1 MIYNPFDNGDD
12 SSGTIFRDVIMLALM
27 GFVVIVVLLLP
38 HINPS
43 KFDENVDINPPGNVI
58 VEIRWPDEL
67 DTDVDLWVQGPGDVP
82 VGYSNKGGVLFN
94 LLRDDLGFSG
104 DVTKINYE
112 NSFSRGIVEGE
123 YTINL
128 HLYRNRSGVMPIE
141 VIVVVSVK
149 ENPDAG
155 TKQILTRTVE
165 LQSVGEELTVF
176 RFELDK
182 NGKLDP
188 ESVHD
193 LPKSLRSGRSGIS
206 GP

>member
-27 GFVVIVVLLLP
+27 GFVVIVILLLP

-94 LLRDDLGFSG
+94 LLRDDLGHSG

-123 YTINL
+123 YTVNL
-128 HLYRNRSGVMPIE
+128 HLYRNMSGVIPIE

-149 ENPDAG
+149 TNSDAA

-165 LQSVGEELTVF
+165 LKSVGEELTIF

>member
-1 MIYNPFDNGDD
+1 MIYNPFDNNDD
-12 SSGTIFRDVIMLALM
+12 GGGTVFRDVIMLALM

-43 KFDENVDINPPGNVI
+43 KEKINMDINPPGNVI
-58 VEIRWPDEL
+58 VEIRWPDEA

-94 LLRDDLGFSG
+94 LLRDDLGNQG

-123 YTINL
+123 YTVNV
-128 HLYRNRSGVMPIE
+128 HLYRNISGIMPIE

-149 ENPDAG
+149 ENLDAA
-155 TKQILTRTVE
+155 TKQILTRTVK
-165 LQSVGEELTVF
+165 LTSVGQELTVL

-182 NGKLDP
+182 NGKLDV

-193 LPKSLRSGRSGIS
+193 IYKSLRSARTAVQ
-206 GP
+206 

>member
-1 MIYNPFDNGDD
+1 MIYNPFDNNDEG
-12 SSGTIFRDVIMLALM
+12 SGTIFRDVIMLALM
-27 GFVVIVVLLLP
+27 GFVVIVILLLP

-43 KFDENVDINPPGNVI
+43 KLDKNIDISPPGNVI

-82 VGYSNKGGVLFN
+82 VGYSNKGGILFN
-94 LLRDDLGFSG
+94 LLRDDLGHSG
-104 DVTKINYE
+104 DVIKINYE

-123 YTINL
+123 YTVNL
-128 HLYRNRSGVMPIE
+128 HLFRNMSGVIPVE

-149 ENPDAG
+149 INLDAV

-165 LQSVGEELTVF
+165 LKSVGEELTVF

-193 LPKSLRSGRSGIS
+193 LPKSLRSSRGTS